1 MNIDFTNW
9 TKRISTWLA
18 ALAASST
25 AAAGA
30 FVLMPAEWRE
40 SFPGWAGSAFTLT
53 AVLSA
58 AGTVRAHWTPRVVF
72 PARRLARGTYAF
84 RVELAATM
92 NPARTSVFVSRPF
105 VVR

>member
-18 ALAASST
+18 ALSASAT
-25 AAAGA
+25 AAAAA

-40 SFPGWAGSAFTLT
+40 SFPGWAGTALTLT

-58 AGTVRAHWTPRVVF
+58 AAIPLATSYKQKALGTDETDQAG
-72 PARRLARGTYAF
+72 A
-84 RVELAATM
+84 
-92 NPARTSVFVSRPF
+92 
-105 VVR
+105 

>member
-40 SFPGWAGSAFTLT
+40 SFPGWAGAAFTLT

-58 AGTVRAHWTPRVVF
+58 AAIP
-72 PARRLARGTYAF
+72 LA
-84 RVELAATM
+84 
-92 NPARTSVFVSRPF
+92 TSYRQRSLSNDDSDEAGA
-105 VVR
+105 